1 MAKKRKRKILDRF
14 DRKTEA
20 VSNGIVKAVDR
31 VRKSV
36 KRLDRNLNKIGDAV
50 ERLYDTQSKAGL

>member
-1 MAKKRKRKILDRF
+1 MAKKRKKGLLTRF
-14 DRKTEA
+14 DRKTKA
-20 VSNGIVKAVDR
+20 VASGIVRTVDR

-36 KRLDRNLNKIGDAV
+36 KKLDRNLNKIGNAI